1 MDNDLLPARI
11 IPPGLTIAA
20 ELRARA
26 WTQRDLAN
34 RMERDVRAVRAIIH
48 GERPITN
55 LDALGLASA
64 FGTSVD
70 FWTNLEYAYRRHLAQ
85 RRERDAG

>member
-11 IPPGLTIAA
+11 IRPGLTIAA

-34 RMERDVRAVRAIIH
+34 RMHRPVRVITALIR
-48 GERPITN
+48 GRRPITAY
-55 LDALGLASA
+55 DALGLADA